1 MENETIRIKKLQ
13 EASQFSG
20 WKFQVRVI
28 LTASEIF
35 DVVSG
40 EEKKPENA
48 AANAEATVK
57 IEAEKAISDW
67 KKKDAKAQKIIVT
80 ALGQKTIL
88 DVLTC
93 TTANE
98 MWQKLTSI
106 FEQKN
111 NVGKQHLQ
119 QQFFSFEKDPANSMA
134 THISKMEMLVHQL
147 KDLNVNIDN
156 SLVVTKIIGTLPQE
170 YKHFVSAWD
179 STTSDMQTIE
189 NLTSR
194 LMIEESRMKS
204 SSSELSGALFSKKLS
219 SNKKKNQK
227 QQKGKCFKCG
237 SDQHWKRD
245 CDADKQKEN

>member
-1 MENETIRIKKLQ
+1 MENETIRIEKLQ

-20 WKFQVRVI
+20 WKFQIRVI

-40 EEKKPENA
+40 DEKKPENA
-48 AANAEATVK
+48 AADAEATIK
-57 IEAEKAISDW
+57 TAAEKAISDW

-88 DVLTC
+88 HVLTC

-119 QQFFSFEKDPANSMA
+119 QQFFL
-134 THISKMEMLVHQL
+134 IL
-147 KDLNVNIDN
+147 KG
-156 SLVVTKIIGTLPQE
+156 SCGQHG
-170 YKHFVSAWD
+170 YAHFQDGNVSA
-179 STTSDMQTIE
+179 STE
-189 NLTSR
+189 R
-194 LMIEESRMKS
+194 FE
-204 SSSELSGALFSKKLS
+204 
-219 SNKKKNQK
+219 
-227 QQKGKCFKCG
+227 C
-237 SDQHWKRD
+237 QH
-245 CDADKQKEN
+245 